1 MWEQIRNELRG
12 ALYQLLRSQRPDDL
26 EDVLGHLQHGCDGE
40 ALIPVLRPFP

>member
-26 EDVLGHLQHGCDGE
+26 EDVLGHLQHDCDRE
-40 ALIPVLRPFP
+40 ALIPVLRPSP